1 MQKIVTLSTIQA
13 DYVAVTVTEAS
24 KELIRFQV
32 LLTEM
37 GFTQEKIFYKMIVII
52 FGKELNISFM
62 NKTYWSLLS
71 LHQISTR
78 G

>member
-13 DYVAVTVTEAS
+13 DYVAVTEAS

-37 GFTQEKIFYKMIVII
+37 GFTQEKMFYKMIVII

-62 NKTYWSLLS
+62 NKTY
-71 LHQISTR
+71 
-78 G
+78 